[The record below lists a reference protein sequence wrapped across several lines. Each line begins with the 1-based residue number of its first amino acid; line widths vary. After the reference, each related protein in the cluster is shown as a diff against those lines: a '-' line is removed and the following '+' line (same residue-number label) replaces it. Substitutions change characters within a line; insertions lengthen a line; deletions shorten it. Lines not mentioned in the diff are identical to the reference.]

1 MFPMLMNLLAERPEI
16 SDDGQPITWLGI
28 GEGLVYALIGFIVT
42 FLGVALLIFFVWAY
56 GRIIKGVTP
65 GVTAWNK
72 KYQAKKAERAAAREA
87 KQEKKKAAKAGIV
100 RQPAAEEAEDGIPV
114 EIRLAIVAAVAAYY
128 ENEKTDCEFK
138 VRRIRRL

>member
-72 KYQAKKAERAAAREA
+72 KYQAKKSRACSRARSQTGGKKGCQSRYRPAARRRRSGGWHPCRDTVGDRCGRRRVLR
-87 KQEKKKAAKAGIV
+87 KRKN
-100 RQPAAEEAEDGIPV
+100 
-114 EIRLAIVAAVAAYY
+114 RL
-128 ENEKTDCEFK
+128 
-138 VRRIRRL
+138 RI